1 MQLLLVIIYT
11 AFFLFLIRRM
21 KFFALENIGK
31 RYVSLIFLL
40 KVTAGCLLGLI
51 YTYYY
56 TDRSTADTFKFFDDG
71 NILFGALFQ
80 NPKHFF
86 EMLTG
91 INSDSPELSQYYE
104 RMNAWYNIDVLFND
118 NHTLVRL
125 NAIFRFFSFGN
136 YYVHVVFI
144 NFISFCG
151 LISLFKLFQSF
162 QKNKSK
168 ELFAGVML
176 LPSMLFWGSGLLK
189 DGLLIFALGML
200 LYSLNKI
207 IFSRHSAIN
216 IVAFISC
223 LLLLTITKLYVLI
236 IIFPG
241 IIAWYWSRDNRGRAI
256 LVKFLFCY
264 AIYFGLAFNVGE
276 FNNKYKV
283 QDLIYYKQKN
293 FYVLAENTKAK
304 SVISIDQVEPTAW
317 SIINHSPRA
326 MLRVLGRPFATDS
339 KSPLIL
345 MAALENILVLI
356 IILICILS
364 YKKAGFLNQ
373 PVFYFSIFFVTL
385 MYSLIGLITPILGA
399 MVRYKVP
406 ALPFL
411 MFIFISIYDQEK
423 FKRTFYFLFKKK
435 SKKKNTIEPMN

>member
-1 MQLLLVIIYT
+1 
-11 AFFLFLIRRM
+11 M
-21 KFFALENIGK
+21 KFFTLNEINPRFI
-31 RYVSLIFLL
+31 SLVFVF
-40 KVTAGCLLGLI
+40 KVAAGCLLGLI

-71 NILFGALFQ
+71 NILFGALSK

-91 INSDSPELSQYYE
+91 INSDSPELTPYYE

-125 NAIFRFFSFGN
+125 NTLFRFFSFGN

-151 LISLFKLFQSF
+151 LISLFRLFQSF

-168 ELFAGVML
+168 ELFAGIML

-207 IFSRHSAIN
+207 IFSRHTVTN
-216 IVAFISC
+216 IIAFVSC

-241 IIAWYWSRDNRGRAI
+241 IIAWYWARDNRGRTI
-256 LVKFLFCY
+256 LFKFLFCY
-264 AIYFGLAFNVGE
+264 SIYFALAFNIGE

-304 SVISIDQVEPTAW
+304 SVIAIDQVEPTAW
-317 SIINHSPRA
+317 SIIGHSPKA
-326 MLRVLGRPFATDS
+326 MLRVLLRPFVTDS
-339 KSPLIL
+339 RSPLIL
-345 MAALENILVLI
+345 MAAIENILVLLI
-356 IILICILS
+356 IVACILS
-364 YKKAGFLNQ
+364 YKRGIFLNQ
-373 PVFYFSIFFVTL
+373 PVFYFAIFFVIL

-411 MFIFISIYDQEK
+411 MYIFISMYDREI
-423 FKRTFYFLFKKK
+423 FKRRFLFWRKKAV
-435 SKKKNTIEPMN
+435 N

>member
-1 MQLLLVIIYT
+1 MHLILVIIYT
-11 AFFLFLIRRM
+11 VLFLYLIRRM
-21 KFFALENIGK
+21 KFFSLEEINPTF
-31 RYVSLIFLL
+31 VSIVFLL
-40 KVTAGCLLGLI
+40 KIAAGCCLGLV

-71 NILFGALFQ
+71 KILADVLRT
-80 NPKHFF
+80 NPKHYF

-91 INSDSPELSQYYE
+91 IHSDSPELRTYYE

-125 NAIFRFFSFGN
+125 NAIFHFFSFGY

-151 LISLFKLFQSF
+151 LIALFRLFQSF
-162 QKNKSK
+162 LRSNQTSQKNKSN
-168 ELFAGVML
+168 ELFAGIML

-189 DGLLIFALGML
+189 DGLLLFALGML

-207 IFSRHSAIN
+207 ISSKHSVTN
-216 IVAFISC
+216 IIAFAFC

-241 IIAWYWSRDNRGRAI
+241 IIAWYWSRNNLGRII
-256 LVKFLFCY
+256 LLKFICCY
-264 AIYFGLAFNVGE
+264 AIYLVLAFNVGE
-276 FNNKYKV
+276 INNKYKI

-304 SVISIDQVEPTAW
+304 SVIQIDQVEPTAW
-317 SIINHSPRA
+317 SIIEHSPRA
-326 MLRVLGRPFATDS
+326 VLRVLTRPFVTDS
-339 KSPLIL
+339 RSPLIL
-345 MAALENILVLI
+345 MAALENIFILLILVVCMLTYRR
-356 IILICILS
+356 S
-364 YKKAGFLNQ
+364 GFINQ
-373 PVFYFSIFFVTL
+373 PVFYFSVVFVLL
-385 MYSLIGLITPILGA
+385 MFSLIGLITPILGA

-411 MFIFISIYDQEK
+411 VFILVCMYDKEK
-423 FKRTFYFLFKKK
+423 FRKRFSFLFR
-435 SKKKNTIEPMN
+435 KNLPAK